1 MIKITKK
8 HGVVGFA
15 LFAALILALFPTS
28 DFISKPFVV
37 EGHFNQQHY
46 NEAGIYT
53 VSAFEAA
60 KYFTN
65 DQSKCYWIDIRS
77 AEEFAKSHLKAAL
90 NQSFKQLQNSSWN
103 PNDLVIICGDNTRD
117 AQEAVAML
125 RQVKNARAFAV
136 KGGFTALKKYLI
148 DPIGISIT
156 NQFSDKDLTSLI
168 EIRNKL
174 SGEKVSPGQLLDKLK
189 SSKSKAIREGC

>member
-1 MIKITKK
+1 MNKLSKK
-8 HGVVGFA
+8 NGVVALA
-15 LFAALILALFPTS
+15 LFAALVLALFPTS
-28 DFISKPFVV
+28 DFISKPFIVDGQV
-37 EGHFNQQHY
+37 RQQHY
-46 NEAGIYT
+46 NEAGLFT

-60 KYFTN
+60 KYYS
-65 DQSKCYWIDIRS
+65 DSQSKCYWIDTRS
-77 AEEFAKSHLKAAL
+77 SEEFNKSHLKVAL
-90 NQSFKQLQNSSWN
+90 NETLKQLQNSSWN
-103 PNDLVIICGDNTRD
+103 PEDLVIVYGNNTLE

-125 RQVKNARAFAV
+125 RQMKNARAFAV

-168 EIRNKL
+168 EIRNKI
-174 SGEKVSPGQLLDKLK
+174 SGEKVSADQMLDKLK